1 VFILLELL
9 RRLLH
14 RLGLVRASS
23 SADRELSDA
32 DQAWRLIGDPALWA
46 LWMPTVL
53 DRIDRPRP
61 IQAGGH
67 FRFSLR
73 LEASRMWLG
82 GATEGHVVVDEY
94 VPAEAF
100 TWRIVT
106 SRGQQ
111 RFSLRQ
117 DGPVTHCEAD
127 HGPAAAA
134 VLAELDRQS
143 AS

>member
-1 VFILLELL
+1 VFVLLELL

-14 RLGLVRASS
+14 RFGLVRASS
-23 SADRELSDA
+23 EAERILSDPW
-32 DQAWRLIGDPALWA
+32 QAWRLIEDSALWP

-61 IQAGGH
+61 LQAGAH
-67 FRFSLR
+67 FRFTLR
-73 LEASRMWLG
+73 LDVSRMWLG

-94 VPAEAF
+94 VPREAF
-100 TWRIVT
+100 AWRVVT
-106 SRGQQ
+106 TRGQQ

-117 DGPVTHCEAD
+117 DGPAMVCHAD
-127 HGPAAAA
+127 NGPAAAA
-134 VLAELDRQS
+134 VLEELDRQS

>member
-1 VFILLELL
+1 VFVLLELL

-23 SADRELSDA
+23 DA
-32 DQAWRLIGDPALWA
+32 ERILGDPVQAWRLIEDPALWP

-61 IQAGGH
+61 VQPGAH
-67 FRFSLR
+67 YRFTLR
-73 LEASRMWLG
+73 LDVSRMWLG
-82 GATEGHVVVDEY
+82 GATEGHVVVEEY
-94 VPAEAF
+94 VPREAF
-100 TWRIVT
+100 AWRIVT
-106 SRGQQ
+106 TRGQQ
-111 RFSLRQ
+111 QFSLRQ
-117 DGPVTHCEAD
+117 NGPATVCHANN
-127 HGPAAAA
+127 GPAAAA